1 MSDTAD
7 FYRRMIA
14 EWQEKLAQIPADDA
28 EQRAFIEGEIA
39 NYQTMLKSEDP
50 TAAENGG

>member
-14 EWQEKLAQIPADDA
+14 EWQEKLAQTPVDDA
-28 EQRAFIEGEIA
+28 DQRAFIQREID
-39 NYQTMLKSEDP
+39 NYQAMLKNEDP